1 MPELVVPPPEP
12 RVVAHLPM
20 IHVEDVWK
28 SFGELSVLQGVSFD
42 VPEGSTFVLLGR
54 SGSGKSVLFRH
65 LDGLL
70 QPDRGRVVLDGHDL
84 SHLGRGELE
93 VLRREL
99 GIQFQGNALLDS
111 LTVFDNVALPLR
123 EIGHQKPAAVRERV
137 RETLELLS
145 LTDAAQEM
153 PGNLSGGM
161 MKRVAFARAIALK
174 PKILLSDEP
183 AAGLDPITSKAVEDA
198 ITAARRTLG
207 CTAFV
212 ITFSL
217 ATAFHIA
224 DQVGFLHEGR
234 IVEQGPP
241 DAFRRSSHPAV
252 REFLHSWLEREQASR
267 AV

>member
-1 MPELVVPPPEP
+1 MPELQAPPPSALVVPP
-12 RVVAHLPM
+12 RPM

-28 SFGELSVLQGVSFD
+28 SFGDLPVLRGVSFD

-70 QPDRGRVVLDGHDL
+70 QPDRGRVVVDGHDL
-84 SHLGRGELE
+84 GHLGARELE
-93 VLRREL
+93 ELRREL
-99 GIQFQGNALLDS
+99 GIQFQGSALFDS
-111 LTVFDNVALPLR
+111 LSVFDNVAMPLR
-123 EIGHQKPAAVRERV
+123 EIGHLKPAAVRARV
-137 RETLELLS
+137 KETLELLG
-145 LTDAAQEM
+145 LTAAAEEL
-153 PGNLSGGM
+153 PGSLSGGM

-198 ITAARRTLG
+198 ITAAKRTLG

-224 DQVGFLHEGR
+224 DVVAFLDEGR

-241 DAFRRSSHPAV
+241 DAFRRSRNSAV
-252 REFLHSWLEREQASR
+252 RAFLHSWLEREEASR